1 MLLCVLCN
9 LLAVGAF
16 GLDGAP
22 APAPWAPSSS
32 VTPVTRVVNLLKD
45 MSVTL
50 KKDKDE
56 DANLHNKLRSWCSD
70 NSKTKGEAIKAGTD
84 QIAELGSTISRL
96 TASSKALG
104 LKVKELKAEVADNK
118 DTLATATALRN
129 KELADFR
136 AGEKDSTG
144 NIANLKTAIH
154 VMRKHH
160 GSALPQMDA
169 VSFLQMP
176 FESKSERDLD
186 MFMADGFADS
196 SETVSQVSPETSTES
211 QLLQH
216 TTEVV
221 EAPRLGGWSPDDVAA
236 VHTASL
242 LAQKHVPGY
251 KAQSGEI
258 HGVLRQLK
266 EDIQTALRDSQNSE
280 SERAS
285 IFADLRTAKTAEIA
299 SGEKSIDA
307 KEEELAKANL
317 DNQDAKEDIEQA
329 TTTLAEDQ
337 KFVANLGETCDKANA
352 NFATRTKSRVAEM
365 KAVADTVRILSGD
378 AARAAAKGT
387 YGNVAPARA
396 RAPSAAAP
404 APAPATAIFLQLQ
417 EVSSSQSDSGSRSRL
432 AEFLR
437 SRGMASLA
445 SSAELDAFKEVKQKI
460 NKMMRMLRIQQSDE
474 VKKNDYC
481 KNAFQ
486 SNDMT
491 TMRTKDRQGNLRAS
505 AGERKV
511 AIKRLRGEIR
521 SAASSMAGEKLSM
534 AKAAANRKKENLEF
548 RKDVADQTLTI
559 QVLERAMDRLATYY
573 DDQAFIQ
580 TQMRH
585 TAAAAPAAAPG
596 AAPGGAPAPAGA
608 IVPAQAKYKANRGA
622 NVVISMIEKLIY
634 DAREI
639 TAESKKNEADSQA
652 AYDALVE
659 DSNDTMK
666 SHRNSIMSKSDTTI
680 EAKRDLTRNRLDL
693 KATGR
698 ELQKLAKLDAD
709 MHEDCDFLLKN
720 FKVRQQ
726 ARGRE
731 IESLQQSKNMLNGA
745 SE

>member
-84 QIAELGSTISRL
+84 QIAELGSTIARL

-104 LKVKELKAEVADNK
+104 LKVKELKAEVADNR

-196 SETVSQVSPETSTES
+196 SETVSRVSPES

-285 IFADLRTAKTAEIA
+285 IFADLRSAKTAEIA

-396 RAPSAAAP
+396 PSAAAP
-404 APAPATAIFLQLQ
+404 APAPATAIFFQLQ

-445 SSAELDAFKEVKQKI
+445 SPAGVGGLQGGKEKDNKKVRELGE
-460 NKMMRMLRIQQSDE
+460 QQSDE
-474 VKKNDYC
+474 VKK
-481 KNAFQ
+481 
-486 SNDMT
+486 
-491 TMRTKDRQGNLRAS
+491 
-505 AGERKV
+505 
-511 AIKRLRGEIR
+511 
-521 SAASSMAGEKLSM
+521 
-534 AKAAANRKKENLEF
+534 KE
-548 RKDVADQTLTI
+548 
-559 QVLERAMDRLATYY
+559 
-573 DDQAFIQ
+573 
-580 TQMRH
+580 
-585 TAAAAPAAAPG
+585 
-596 AAPGGAPAPAGA
+596 
-608 IVPAQAKYKANRGA
+608 
-622 NVVISMIEKLIY
+622 
-634 DAREI
+634 
-639 TAESKKNEADSQA
+639 
-652 AYDALVE
+652 
-659 DSNDTMK
+659 
-666 SHRNSIMSKSDTTI
+666 
-680 EAKRDLTRNRLDL
+680 
-693 KATGR
+693 
-698 ELQKLAKLDAD
+698 
-709 MHEDCDFLLKN
+709 
-720 FKVRQQ
+720 
-726 ARGRE
+726 
-731 IESLQQSKNMLNGA
+731 
-745 SE
+745 